1 MVGDRAEDGG
11 SEPGLAAGE
20 RPGLVDAAAA
30 AAAAAADASVVAAA
44 TAAAFDATGSA
55 ITTVVRE

>member
-20 RPGLVDAAAA
+20 RPGLIDAA

-44 TAAAFDATGSA
+44 AAAAFDATGSA